1 MPGVWRLSVAE
12 RKRTGKESRKTR
24 ETTIEVVIGL
34 EGGAVTVKTGVA
46 FLDHMLTLFAA
57 HGGFALSIK
66 AKGDTDVDDHHL
78 VEDAGIC
85 LGKALAKALG
95 DKKGISRYGDALVPM
110 DEALAQVVLDI
121 SGRAHLSYGLEPANR
136 KIKEFDVQLVEEFFL
151 GFVRNVPCTLHI
163 RQLAGRNGHH
173 VIEAA
178 FKAFGRA
185 AGRAV
190 MRGGPFGGTPSTKGV
205 L

>member
-1 MPGVWRLSVAE
+1 VAE

-151 GFVRNVPCTLHI
+151 GFVRNVPCTLHV

>member
-1 MPGVWRLSVAE
+1 MAE

-57 HGGFALSIK
+57 HGGFALSVK

-121 SGRAHLSYGLEPANR
+121 SGRAHLSWEQAHR
-136 KIKEFDVQLVEEFFL
+136 
-151 GFVRNVPCTLHI
+151 H
-163 RQLAGRNGHH
+163 NG
-173 VIEAA
+173 
-178 FKAFGRA
+178 
-185 AGRAV
+185 
-190 MRGGPFGGTPSTKGV
+190 
-205 L
+205 

>member
-1 MPGVWRLSVAE
+1 MVKLK
-12 RKRTGKESRKTR
+12 KRIGTEKRNTR
-24 ETTIEVVIGL
+24 ETRISLVVCL
-34 EGGAVTVKTGVA
+34 DGGPVSVDTAVP

-57 HGGFALSIK
+57 HGGFGLTVK
-66 AKGDTDVDDHHL
+66 ARGDTNVDDHHL

-85 LGKALAKALG
+85 LGKAMARALG

-110 DEALAQVVLDI
+110 DEALAQVALDI

-136 KIKEFDVQLVEEFFL
+136 KIRDFDLQLVEEFLL
-151 GFVRNVPCTLHI
+151 GFTRNVPCTLHV
-163 RQLAGRNGHH
+163 RQLAGRNAHH
-173 VIEAA
+173 VVEAA

-190 MRGGPFGGTPSTKGV
+190 LRGGPFGGTPSTKGV